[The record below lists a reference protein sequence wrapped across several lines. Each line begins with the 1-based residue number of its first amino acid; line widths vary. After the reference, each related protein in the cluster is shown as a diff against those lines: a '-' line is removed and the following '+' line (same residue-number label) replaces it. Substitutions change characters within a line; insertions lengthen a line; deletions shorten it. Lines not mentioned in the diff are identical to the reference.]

1 MPPNEPWLS
10 EPLARLK
17 MCTLISNL
25 LLPWDFKSRIIC
37 GPAESIIDSS
47 RGSKSGKRA
56 HRLILEWPG
65 ASPII
70 SVRTSHSYGNKQVS
84 QHEFSATRKDLNSGR
99 NIRLRKTETSARH
112 VHIWIKSDNNCLCQ
126 NWPSFMQWISNIH
139 CHPNRS
145 LSSTQQ
151 CFAVVQFEF
160 LRRRHWLYLASSQAF
175 AEIFHSFFVLRVWQR
190 LHLPRI
196 LSNVFFQVETNGSR

>member
-1 MPPNEPWLS
+1 M
-10 EPLARLK
+10 
-17 MCTLISNL
+17 
-25 LLPWDFKSRIIC
+25 C

-47 RGSKSGKRA
+47 RGPKSGKRA
-56 HRLILEWPG
+56 HWLIFEWPG
-65 ASPII
+65 ASLII
-70 SVRTSHSYGNKQVS
+70 SVRTSHSYGNEQVS

-99 NIRLRKTETSARH
+99 NIRLGKAETSAWH
-112 VHIWIKSDNNCLCQ
+112 VHIWIRSDNSCLCH

-145 LSSTQQ
+145 LSSTKQ

-175 AEIFHSFFVLRVWQR
+175 AKIFHSFFVFRVWET
-190 LHLPRI
+190 LYLPSI
-196 LSNVFFQVETNGSR
+196 LSNVFFQIDTNESR